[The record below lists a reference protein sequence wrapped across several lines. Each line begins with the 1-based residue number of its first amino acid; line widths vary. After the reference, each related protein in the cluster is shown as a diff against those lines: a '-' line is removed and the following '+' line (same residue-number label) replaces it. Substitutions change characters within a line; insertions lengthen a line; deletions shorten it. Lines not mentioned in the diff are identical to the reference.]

1 MRAPLADDRTT
12 ILGNGDCTA
21 KGEQPGTGLSDKAP
35 GRINKPA
42 MLLLAQV
49 PWSSPDKLT
58 KGQDCGVK
66 YVCTQSKKPCFEKL
80 LRTAATLKSSRG
92 WRDGSG
98 VKSICN
104 SFRGPWLGSQ
114 P

>member
-1 MRAPLADDRTT
+1 MRAPHADDRTT

-49 PWSSPDKLT
+49 PRSSPDKLT

-66 YVCTQSKKPCFEKL
+66 YVCTQSKKILFRKAPKNSSNFKKL
-80 LRTAATLKSSRG
+80 
-92 WRDGSG
+92 
-98 VKSICN
+98 
-104 SFRGPWLGSQ
+104 
-114 P
+114 